1 MIGTVL
7 SNRYRLEAKL
17 GSGGM
22 STVFLS
28 RDEVLDRA
36 VAVKLMHEG
45 MIGDPD
51 QLERFNQ
58 EARAVAKLSNP
69 NVVAV
74 IDAGEDGGRPY
85 IVFEYVK
92 GETLK
97 QRIGRIGALDATEA
111 LAYAIEVAQALEVAH
126 DRGMVH
132 RDVKPQNVLIDS
144 TGRAKLTDFGIS
156 RQLDEEGMTGEGKV
170 IGTTD
175 YVAPEQAMGQPV
187 DPRSDVYSLGIVLF
201 EMLTGDVPFQAD
213 SQVGVAMKHIGEE
226 IPDVQKIRP
235 DVSAATASTIDR
247 ATAKEP
253 GERYQNVSDMADEMR
268 AALEVEA
275 IRQGG
280 TGSEATSILDA
291 VPPPARQLPT
301 ARTSPWPAALMLL
314 IALVIAA
321 GSAWVIARDEPSPG
335 GDGSAPEST
344 IPIVTVEDF
353 DPEGDLVEHPEEVSR
368 TIDGDRTTSAW
379 TSETYQTNSFGL
391 KSGVGLALDTGLP
404 VTAKAI
410 DLTTPTP
417 GWSLE
422 IYGSNDPRPDDVSSW
437 DAIGSSP
444 SVSQN
449 QRIELVAPRP
459 YRYFLLW
466 ATTPV
471 ESGNGYGVAISD
483 VKIIG

>member
-1 MIGTVL
+1 
-7 SNRYRLEAKL
+7 
-17 GSGGM
+17 
-22 STVFLS
+22 
-28 RDEVLDRA
+28 
-36 VAVKLMHEG
+36 
-45 MIGDPD
+45 
-51 QLERFNQ
+51 
-58 EARAVAKLSNP
+58 
-69 NVVAV
+69 
-74 IDAGEDGGRPY
+74 
-85 IVFEYVK
+85 
-92 GETLK
+92 
-97 QRIGRIGALDATEA
+97 
-111 LAYAIEVAQALEVAH
+111 
-126 DRGMVH
+126 
-132 RDVKPQNVLIDS
+132 
-144 TGRAKLTDFGIS
+144 
-156 RQLDEEGMTGEGKV
+156 
-170 IGTTD
+170 
-175 YVAPEQAMGQPV
+175 
-187 DPRSDVYSLGIVLF
+187 
-201 EMLTGDVPFQAD
+201 
-213 SQVGVAMKHIGEE
+213 
-226 IPDVQKIRP
+226 
-235 DVSAATASTIDR
+235 
-247 ATAKEP
+247 
-253 GERYQNVSDMADEMR
+253 
-268 AALEVEA
+268 
-275 IRQGG
+275 
-280 TGSEATSILDA
+280 
-291 VPPPARQLPT
+291 
-301 ARTSPWPAALMLL
+301 MLL

-368 TIDGDRTTSAW
+368 AIDGDRTTSAW

-391 KSGVGLALDTGLP
+391 KSGVGLALDTGRP

-444 SVSQN
+444 SVNQN